1 MKVEIGESLC
11 YSYLRHVKQCW
22 LVQSN
27 WKVSEHW
34 DRLLSDST
42 LESDFASMKRL
53 FDPEGRVFGKTTGAN
68 QLLKQGE
75 VDILGIAQDGSVHA
89 VDVAFHKDGLN
100 YGGGADNRVLKKLLR
115 TMMILRAYQPANTKL
130 HIYFLSPKVRRAMQQ
145 PLESVFARLEAQYP
159 KIDWHLLTNNSFSE
173 QVVQATLEK
182 TASVEDTSELFA
194 RAAKLLD
201 LSGLYW
207 SKLAIPRPVSSI
219 SRQEKVSI
227 SKPQTRLPHMSRRE
241 RIQECIEILTHAGYD
256 RTEPSHDPSIDFLAY
271 RHSEA
276 IRVRVTSR
284 LEIKRPFIE
293 KDLHLSF
300 PVHGRWYLIS
310 HDDLLKIAS
319 ETTPWLLS
327 PSWQDKGLYSSHRP
341 SQATLARLDPFGL

>member
-34 DRLLSDST
+34 DRLLPDST

-53 FDPEGRVFGKTTGAN
+53 FDPEGSVFGKTTGAN

-75 VDILGIAQDGSVHA
+75 VDILGIGQDGSIHA
-89 VDVAFHKDGLN
+89 VDVAFHKGGLN
-100 YGGGADNRVLKKLLR
+100 YGGGADKRVLKKLLR
-115 TMMILRAYQPANTKL
+115 TMMILTAYQPANTKM
-130 HIYFLSPKVRRAMQQ
+130 HIYFLSPKVHRAMQQ
-145 PLESVFARLEAQYP
+145 PLESVFARLETQYP
-159 KIDWHLLTNNSFSE
+159 KVDWQLLINKSFSE

-201 LSGLYW
+201 LSGLYT
-207 SKLAIPRPVSSI
+207 SKLSIPSAISPMSI
-219 SRQEKVSI
+219 QEKVST
-227 SKPQTRLPHMSRRE
+227 SKSQARLPHMSKRE
-241 RIQECIEILTHAGYD
+241 RIQECIETLIRSGYD
-256 RTEPSHDPSIDFLAY
+256 RSEPSDDPSTDFLAY
-271 RHSEA
+271 RHSKA

-284 LEIKRPFIE
+284 LEIKRPFIG
-293 KDLHLSF
+293 KDLHLGF
-300 PVHGRWYLIS
+300 PVYGRWYLVS
-310 HDDLLKIAS
+310 HDDLLKIAN

-327 PSWQDKGLYSSHRP
+327 PTWQVKGFYSTNRP
-341 SQATLARLDPFGL
+341 SQATLARLDPFAL